1 MLRRNQLI
9 ICIAYLLFVTCAEIV
24 TIYEPK
30 IGIISHA
37 VILLALISYSALESD
52 TDRNFSLF
60 LLALVLAPL
69 IRILSLSMP
78 FIRLNFIHGFL
89 LISIPLYIA
98 IIICMRVQELRPKE
112 VGLCMPK
119 PNRENMR
126 IGMAVILFAIPV
138 GIVEYL
144 ILKPAPLQVLGVPN
158 FIVYSLIFF
167 LCTGLLEELAFRGLI
182 QYNAIKMMN
191 KWWGILFVST
201 LFGVL
206 HLGNICPWH
215 LDCVLA
221 FSVGFVFSIVREKT
235 GSIYAISVSH
245 GLINIVL
252 FLIAPL
258 YL

>member
-1 MLRRNQLI
+1 
-9 ICIAYLLFVTCAEIV
+9 V

-37 VILLALISYSALESD
+37 VILLALISYSALGSD

-78 FIRLNFIHGFL
+78 FIHSNFIHGFL

-119 PNRENMR
+119 QNRENMR
-126 IGMAVILFAIPV
+126 IGVAVILFAIPV

-144 ILKPAPLQVLGVPN
+144 IVKPAPLPVLGVPN
-158 FIVYSLIFF
+158 FI
-167 LCTGLLEELAFRGLI
+167 A
-182 QYNAIKMMN
+182 
-191 KWWGILFVST
+191 
-201 LFGVL
+201 
-206 HLGNICPWH
+206 
-215 LDCVLA
+215 
-221 FSVGFVFSIVREKT
+221 
-235 GSIYAISVSH
+235 
-245 GLINIVL
+245 
-252 FLIAPL
+252 
-258 YL
+258 